1 MFAGKLLGEVL
12 IVGPLPLPTRGPKV
26 EEVAFG
32 DASRGVYGGSVAL
45 EKEGD
50 TLALRAA

>member
-1 MFAGKLLGEVL
+1 MFAGRLLGEVL
-12 IVGPLPLPTRGPKV
+12 VVDPLPLPTRGPKV
-26 EEVAFG
+26 EGVALG
-32 DASRGVYGGSVAL
+32 DASRGVYGGRVAL